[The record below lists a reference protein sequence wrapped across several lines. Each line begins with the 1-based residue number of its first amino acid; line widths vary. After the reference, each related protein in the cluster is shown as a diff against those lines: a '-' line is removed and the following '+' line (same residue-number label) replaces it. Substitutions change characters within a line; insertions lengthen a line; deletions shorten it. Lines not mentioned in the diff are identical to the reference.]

1 MSEPSTPLMRQYS
14 AIKKEHPNA
23 LLFFRLG
30 DFYELFFD
38 DAILAARELQITL
51 TSRNKEKGV
60 NIPMCGVPYH
70 AAEGYIAKLIR
81 RGFKVAVCEQV
92 EDPRLATKLV
102 RREVTRVVTP
112 GTAADSS
119 LNAEENNFLAAVA
132 TVGDRVGFAALD
144 LSTGEFRATEFAGES
159 AGRRIQEELEQLRP
173 KEMLYGSSAPL
184 LEHASSTQ
192 LGSFATLNGRDTPH
206 STGTAPV
213 ARISG
218 FGWAETPLDDWIFA
232 PDHAIPLVENH
243 FGVLSLEGFG
253 LAGKQAA
260 ASAAGAI
267 LYYIRST
274 QRGTLDHVDRIGFY
288 ERQNC
293 LVLDA
298 VTVRNLELIEPLFAG
313 TDAGVTLIR
322 CLDATITPMGK
333 RLLRMWMLRPSLDR
347 TEIEA
352 RLDAVDVQ
360 VKDIVGREE
369 LRRSLDGILD
379 LERLLSRVTLETA
392 NPRDVLALGASL
404 GKLPKVR
411 GVLAGLLAP
420 RLAMLHAAIDELGD
434 LRGKIESML
443 APEPPLTLN
452 DGGVIAAGIDKDLD
466 ELRDLSHNSKQYLAQ
481 VETRERERTGIGS
494 LKVKFNSIFGYYI
507 EISKANLHHAPTDYE
522 RKQTLVN
529 AERFTTPEL
538 KEYESKI
545 LDAQEKIVEIERRLF
560 AELRSAIAAE
570 AKRIRQT
577 ALALAEVDVLGSL
590 AHIAALRNYCR
601 PKFEADNSDQT
612 ADLEIV
618 EGRHPVIELQEMT
631 IGNDRFVPNDL
642 FLNSKTHN
650 IVVLTG
656 PNMGGK
662 STYLRQAALIVIMA
676 QMGSFVPARSVRMG
690 IVDRVFTRI
699 GASDNVARG
708 RSTFMVEMT
717 ETAAILHTATPRSLI
732 LLDEVG
738 RGTSTYD
745 GLAIAW
751 AAVEYLHARVRAK
764 TLFAT
769 HYFELTELAEQLS
782 GVKNYHVSVKE
793 TGGSVVFLRRVEP
806 GAADRSYGIE
816 VAKLAG
822 LPNEVVVRAREVLA
836 EHESSEHRLS
846 GHLTPGS
853 APERPAQLTI
863 FTPLSQPVL
872 EKLREADLDRMT
884 PLEALNLLAE
894 LKKADWQKRWQRRTQ
909 LIHASGQLLIVGFDG
924 TEMSPR
930 LASLLAKIAPA
941 GVILFARNIKG
952 VEQTHTLLREC
963 QKCVAMPLFTCV
975 DLEGGTVDRFR
986 NVLGT
991 APSPAEVFATGSR
1004 ALYRKHGRVIGE
1016 NCRALGFNVDFA
1028 PVLDLAFAASRSVM
1042 SSRAVSDDP
1051 KQVVVYAREFLQ
1063 GLRDA
1068 GVLGCGKHFP
1078 WAG

>member
-1 MSEPSTPLMRQYS
+1 MPEPSTPLMRQYA

-38 DAILAARELQITL
+38 DAVLASRELQITL
-51 TSRNKEKGV
+51 TSRNKEKGIA
-60 NIPMCGVPYH
+60 IPMCGVPYH
-70 AAEGYIAKLIR
+70 AAEGYISKLIR

-92 EDPRLATKLV
+92 EDARLATKLV

-132 TVGDRVGFAALD
+132 TVGDCAGFAALD
-144 LSTGEFRATEFAGES
+144 LSTGEFRATEFRGES
-159 AGRRIQEELEQLRP
+159 AGRRVQEELEQLRP

-184 LEHASSTQ
+184 LELSVGVQMRSFTPRDGPEARPHTNDRRST
-192 LGSFATLNGRDTPH
+192 S
-206 STGTAPV
+206 TAPV
-213 ARISG
+213 ARVSG
-218 FGWAETPLDDWIFA
+218 SGWAETPLDDWIFA
-232 PDHAIPLVENH
+232 PDHAVPLLENH
-243 FGVLSLEGFG
+243 FGVLSVEGFG
-253 LAGKQAA
+253 LAGKPAA

-298 VTVRNLELIEPLFAG
+298 VTVRNLELIEPLFTTAFAG
-313 TDAGVTLIR
+313 TDAGVTLFR
-322 CLDATITPMGK
+322 CMDATVTPMGK
-333 RLLRMWMLRPSLDR
+333 RLLRTWMLRPSLDLA
-347 TEIEA
+347 EING
-352 RLDAVDVQ
+352 RLDSVEVQ
-360 VKDIVGREE
+360 LKDSVRREE

-392 NPRDVLALGASL
+392 NPRDVLALAASL
-404 GKLPKVR
+404 ARIPKVR
-411 GVLAGLLAP
+411 TVLAGLVAA
-420 RLAMLHAAIDELGD
+420 RLSTLHGVIDELGD
-434 LRGKIESML
+434 LREKIEGTL
-443 APEPPLTLN
+443 VPEPPLTLS
-452 DGGVIAAGIDKDLD
+452 DGGVIAAGVDKDLD
-466 ELRDLSHNSKQYLAQ
+466 ELRDLSRNSKQYLAQ

-507 EISKANLHHAPTDYE
+507 EISKANLHLSPSDYE

-560 AELRSAIAAE
+560 AELRSTIAAE

-577 ALALAEVDVLGSL
+577 ALALAEVDVLGCL

-601 PKFEADNSDQT
+601 PKLEEKVDETEKAKGVG
-612 ADLEIV
+612 DLEIV
-618 EGRHPVIELQEMT
+618 EGRHPVIELQELAA
-631 IGNDRFVPNDL
+631 GSERFVPNEL
-642 FLNSKTHN
+642 FLNASSHN

-676 QMGSFVPARSVRMG
+676 QMGSFVPARAVRMG

-699 GASDNVARG
+699 GASDNLARG

-717 ETAAILHTATPRSLI
+717 ETAAILHTATARSLI

-751 AAVEYLHARVRAK
+751 AAIEYLHARVRAK

-793 TGGSVVFLRRVEP
+793 AGGSVVFLRRVEP

-836 EHESSEHRLS
+836 EHESSERRLS
-846 GHLTPGS
+846 EHLTPG
-853 APERPAQLTI
+853 AVPELERPTQLTI

-872 EKLREADLDRMT
+872 EKLREVDLNRLT

-894 LKKADWQKRWQRRTQ
+894 LKKE
-909 LIHASGQLLIVGFDG
+909 I
-924 TEMSPR
+924 
-930 LASLLAKIAPA
+930 
-941 GVILFARNIKG
+941 
-952 VEQTHTLLREC
+952 
-963 QKCVAMPLFTCV
+963 
-975 DLEGGTVDRFR
+975 
-986 NVLGT
+986 
-991 APSPAEVFATGSR
+991 
-1004 ALYRKHGRVIGE
+1004 
-1016 NCRALGFNVDFA
+1016 
-1028 PVLDLAFAASRSVM
+1028 
-1042 SSRAVSDDP
+1042 
-1051 KQVVVYAREFLQ
+1051 
-1063 GLRDA
+1063 
-1068 GVLGCGKHFP
+1068 
-1078 WAG
+1078 

>member
-1 MSEPSTPLMRQYS
+1 MSEPSTPLMRQYA

-38 DAILAARELQITL
+38 DAVLAARELQITL
-51 TSRNKEKGV
+51 TSRNKEKGMA
-60 NIPMCGVPYH
+60 IPMCGVPYH
-70 AAEGYIAKLIR
+70 AAEGYISKLIR

-92 EDPRLATKLV
+92 EDARLAKTLV

-144 LSTGEFRATEFAGES
+144 LSTGEFRATEFVGES

-184 LEHASSTQ
+184 LERLAGVQLRTLALLDARAARPST
-192 LGSFATLNGRDTPH
+192 S
-206 STGTAPV
+206 TAPV

-218 FGWAETPLDDWIFA
+218 SGWAETPLDDWIFA
-232 PDHAIPLVENH
+232 PDHAIPLLENH

-298 VTVRNLELIEPLFAG
+298 VTVRNLELVEPLFSG
-313 TDAGVTLIR
+313 TDSGVTLFR
-322 CLDATITPMGK
+322 CLDATMTPMGK
-333 RLLRMWMLRPSLDR
+333 RLLRTWMLRPSLDR
-347 TEIEA
+347 AEING
-352 RLDAVDVQ
+352 RLDSVEVQ
-360 VKDIVGREE
+360 VKDSVRREE
-369 LRRSLDGILD
+369 LRRALDGILD

-392 NPRDVLALGASL
+392 NPRDVLALSASL
-404 GKLPKVR
+404 GRIPKVR
-411 GVLAGLLAP
+411 AVLAGLSAA
-420 RLAMLHAAIDELGD
+420 RLGTLHIAIDELSD
-434 LRGKIESML
+434 LREKIDRTL
-443 APEPPLTLN
+443 VPEPPLTLS
-452 DGGVIAAGIDKDLD
+452 DGGIIAAGVDKDLD
-466 ELRDLSHNSKQYLAQ
+466 ELRELSRNSKQYLAQ

-494 LKVKFNSIFGYYI
+494 LKVKFNSIFGYYL
-507 EISKANLHHAPTDYE
+507 EISKANLQHAPADYE

-577 ALALAEVDVLGSL
+577 ALALAEVDVLGCL

-601 PKFEADNSDQT
+601 PKFQQKTDQAEKDEDT
-612 ADLEIV
+612 GDLEIV
-618 EGRHPVIELQEMT
+618 AGRHPVIELQELAA
-631 IGNDRFVPNDL
+631 GSERFVPNDL
-642 FLNSKTHN
+642 FLNSSTNN
-650 IVVLTG
+650 ITVLTG

-676 QMGSFVPARSVRMG
+676 QMGSFVPARSVRLG

-699 GASDNVARG
+699 GASDNLARG

-717 ETAAILHTATPRSLI
+717 ETAAILHTATARSLI

-751 AAVEYLHARVRAK
+751 AAIEYLHARVRAK

-836 EHESSEHRLS
+836 EHESSERRLS
-846 GHLTPGS
+846 SHLTPGS
-853 APERPAQLTI
+853 STEPERPTQLTI

-872 EKLREADLDRMT
+872 EKLREVDLNRLT

-894 LKKADWQKRWQRRTQ
+894 LKKE
-909 LIHASGQLLIVGFDG
+909 I
-924 TEMSPR
+924 
-930 LASLLAKIAPA
+930 
-941 GVILFARNIKG
+941 
-952 VEQTHTLLREC
+952 
-963 QKCVAMPLFTCV
+963 
-975 DLEGGTVDRFR
+975 
-986 NVLGT
+986 
-991 APSPAEVFATGSR
+991 
-1004 ALYRKHGRVIGE
+1004 
-1016 NCRALGFNVDFA
+1016 
-1028 PVLDLAFAASRSVM
+1028 
-1042 SSRAVSDDP
+1042 
-1051 KQVVVYAREFLQ
+1051 
-1063 GLRDA
+1063 
-1068 GVLGCGKHFP
+1068 
-1078 WAG
+1078 